1 MNGSTT
7 SNCLSLQALWNSM
20 YRTVIRYFSVLLLHV
35 SSWQRSLQ
43 RLVGVKRKCL
53 LSISCIIEKRKKI
66 PEASLHFAQI
76 RGSKDKGNWL
86 VTSRRKLFPTSQRS
100 YVTDTSYISEMY
112 RVKNTKFSLRVKKTF
127 ASIFWKCSQK
137 YMEMDFRLIVVENLR
152 KSIIQHCERS
162 ELRLHFFKWTKIH

>member
-1 MNGSTT
+1 MIQQHQIVFHCKCYETI
-7 SNCLSLQALWNSM
+7 C
-20 YRTVIRYFSVLLLHV
+20 TVIIYFSVLLLHV

-86 VTSRRKLFPTSQRS
+86 VTSRRKLFPTSRRS

-127 ASIFWKCSQK
+127 ASIF
-137 YMEMDFRLIVVENLR
+137 
-152 KSIIQHCERS
+152 
-162 ELRLHFFKWTKIH
+162 

>member
-1 MNGSTT
+1 M
-7 SNCLSLQALWNSM
+7 
-20 YRTVIRYFSVLLLHV
+20 

-86 VTSRRKLFPTSQRS
+86 VTSRRKLFPTSRRS

-137 YMEMDFRLIVVENLR
+137 YMEMDFRRLEIHVC
-152 KSIIQHCERS
+152 IQS
-162 ELRLHFFKWTKIH
+162 KLQGVQSFGIKQTYLDTLYSYILVGKIMKWIGNPKYNCITSNT